1 MKTEIIK
8 VDTAVQDWD
17 KQLDYAAQVLRS
29 GGLVAF
35 PTETVYGLGANALD
49 KAAVESIYKAKGRPS
64 DNPLIVHIADTGSV
78 RELTDSIPFVAPV
91 LMESF
96 WPGPLTLVMPRSKKI
111 PDVITAG
118 LDTVA
123 IRMPSHPI
131 AAALIKKAGIPVAA
145 PSANSSGRPSPTLA
159 KHVIEDLKG
168 KVDVIIDGGV
178 TNVGVES
185 TVLDITVTPPMILRP
200 GGVTLEQLRSVLD
213 AVCCDSA
220 SAGTHSGASSE
231 ASHTVPKSPGMKY
244 KHYSPKAAL
253 LLLQGSPERVAAEIS
268 KRAELYHKE
277 GTSVGILNTE
287 ETASLYE
294 PSLHTYCKIIS
305 LGSRENPET
314 LAANL
319 FRCLREFDEKKVEMI
334 MSETPDE
341 NGIGQAVMNR
351 LLKAAG
357 GNIIKL

>member
-49 KAAVESIYKAKGRPS
+49 HTAVEGIYKAKGRPS
-64 DNPLIVHIADTGSV
+64 DNPLIVHITNTDSV
-78 RELTDSIPFVAPV
+78 KELTDSIPFVAPV
-91 LMESF
+91 LMEAF
-96 WPGPLTLVMPRSKKI
+96 WPGPLTLVLPRSKNV
-111 PDVITAG
+111 PDIITAG

-131 AAALIKKAGIPVAA
+131 AAALIQKAGVPVAA
-145 PSANSSGRPSPTLA
+145 PSANNSGRPSPTLA

-168 KVDVIIDGGV
+168 KVDVIIDGGISK
-178 TNVGVES
+178 VGVES

-200 GGVTLEQLRSVLD
+200 GGITLEQLRSVLG
-213 AVCCDSA
+213 AVSWDHA
-220 SAGTHSGASSE
+220 SPGAE
-231 ASHTVPKSPGMKY
+231 ASHTAPRSPGMKY

-277 GTSVGILNTE
+277 GTAIGILNTD

-314 LAANL
+314 LASNL
-319 FRCLREFDEKKVEMI
+319 FRCLREFDEKAVEMI
-334 MSETPDE
+334 MAETPDAD
-341 NGIGQAVMNR
+341 GIGQAVMNR

-357 GNIIKL
+357 GNIVKL